1 MALGRVFYLPFV
13 YFCFSFMLII
23 RLPFLV
29 FVLHTLLMVSYG
41 FLYWS
46 ELKQALGIDSRA
58 TLSYAFLMEEVGTPI
73 R

>member
-1 MALGRVFYLPFV
+1 
-13 YFCFSFMLII
+13 MLII

-41 FLYWS
+41 FFYWS